1 MHEISYRIFNK
12 GQGHLQHFSAF
23 IALHSGG
30 LSKAIAYFDH
40 RHRSPDSYNSW
51 IHRST
56 ADHNADATTAYEE
69 AHLNLTTTVVAR
81 FAVRVLDLSLFFKG
95 IDSLYLEKF
104 SNLMEKT
111 KMTSP
116 PITCLDVAIDHRIRR
131 LCKPTWAEGFPEPS
145 AHLSVLQQYGSRQG
159 CDTDEIKVTSQLAGP
174 AITGGILVTLQQ
186 PRDNYSFKAGFG
198 GVVEE
203 CKTLT
208 ALDQL
213 FSTALYVFEAARLT
227 ICAKR
232 PDVVLCAGK
241 IWLPYE
247 ERNLRRGVAN
257 QEKSAIKG
265 ELWKLESIGV
275 GRPDLVDTVRFRGN
289 GRELVQ
295 MSKVN
300 GFHPSYAVN
309 YYPEHINLKQL
320 LLLNVVKTCGIYRG
334 DWEKEEMWMNS
345 LRTECRELTSRLRD
359 EKQVTRQSRTLSDYA
374 RIYSIV
380 QQEFIGSINKIES
393 SQDQAVEDIYDNIL
407 TSRLSYKCNGASIV
421 LRKVLKL
428 SEKGWPETQD
438 TDVVKVGMKNLG
450 ARFTDESSKVTF
462 DLEMMAGVFLQMAR
476 SIEEV
481 LGDLLE
487 AKTTRHRGSGLSEQF
502 TKTFQGLSLTA
513 S

>member
-1 MHEISYRIFNK
+1 
-12 GQGHLQHFSAF
+12 
-23 IALHSGG
+23 
-30 LSKAIAYFDH
+30 
-40 RHRSPDSYNSW
+40 
-51 IHRST
+51 
-56 ADHNADATTAYEE
+56 
-69 AHLNLTTTVVAR
+69 
-81 FAVRVLDLSLFFKG
+81 
-95 IDSLYLEKF
+95 
-104 SNLMEKT
+104 
-111 KMTSP
+111 MTSP

-213 FSTALYVFEAARLT
+213 FSTALCGTLNVREHVFLVDLLLFTPQRPHT
-227 ICAKR
+227 I
-232 PDVVLCAGK
+232 LSG

-421 LRKVLKL
+421 LRHSSDISLEIHSLAHKFAEEPLQSQSL
-428 SEKGWPETQD
+428 RLQ
-438 TDVVKVGMKNLG
+438 DVVKVGMKNLG